1 MERRQHFDR
10 FAYLCRSSTA
20 VVFHFALW
28 AMASFDP
35 FEHQVTLELPAL
47 EKFLPCRQIPQQQ
60 QVSTTCDG
68 LCSSFV
74 PSLPDRD
81 PHKSAKLESKQG
93 AFHGNRP

>member
-1 MERRQHFDR
+1 MERRQHLDR
-10 FAYLCRSSTA
+10 FAYLCRSSTAA

-35 FEHQVTLELPAL
+35 FEYQAMLALLAL

-68 LCSSFV
+68 
-74 PSLPDRD
+74 
-81 PHKSAKLESKQG
+81 
-93 AFHGNRP
+93 